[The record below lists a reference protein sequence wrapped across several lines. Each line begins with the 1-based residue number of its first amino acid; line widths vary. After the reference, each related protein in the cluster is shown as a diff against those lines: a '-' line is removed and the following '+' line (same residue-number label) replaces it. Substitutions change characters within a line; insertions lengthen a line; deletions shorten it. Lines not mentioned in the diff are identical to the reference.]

1 MFHLLQILI
10 LFFLQT
16 YKFCSSLDYYFSLL
30 SAPRPQELLKQLFI
44 QVNMCV
50 YCFFKVFSYFLHVK
64 VLELFT

>member
-30 SAPRPQELLKQLFI
+30 SAPRPQEL
-44 QVNMCV
+44 
-50 YCFFKVFSYFLHVK
+50 
-64 VLELFT
+64 